1 MNAKTGPKVIGW
13 ALVATVACGLYASI
27 STAADF
33 PTKPVRW
40 IVPFPPGGS
49 NDVLARY
56 VGAKLT
62 ERLNE
67 QVVIDNRGGA
77 NGIIGAELAARSPA
91 DGYTLLMISTS
102 FVMNAAVRTLPY
114 DVEKSFDPISLIA
127 SSPNCIVVSAASGL
141 TSLKDLVDRA
151 KAKPGS
157 MNYASTGV
165 GGFNHFGGELFK
177 KVAGIDIVNVP
188 YKGGGPAMTDV
199 MAGQV
204 PMMFSSLTQV
214 LPNVRSGKLKL
225 LAVGADKRSPVVPD
239 TPTVAE
245 AGFPGYEVSVWWG
258 IVVPAGAPA
267 RVTEKLR
274 REIAAVLEHPDT
286 QKRLLADAAEPRTLP
301 PADIRR
307 MIRAEVTKWT
317 EVAQVAGI
325 RVPQSPVTASR

>member
-1 MNAKTGPKVIGW
+1 MNAATDPKLLGL
-13 ALVATVACGLYASI
+13 ALVAAFAYGLCATSV
-27 STAADF
+27 TAADF

-67 QVVIDNRGGA
+67 QVVIDNRAGA
-77 NGIIGAELAARSPA
+77 NGIIGTELAARSPA

-114 DVEKSFDPISLIA
+114 DVDKSFDPISLIA
-127 SSPNCIVVSAASGL
+127 SSPNCIVVSPAAGL
-141 TSLKDLVDRA
+141 NSLKELVERA

-177 KVAGIDIVNVP
+177 KVAGVNIVHVP

-204 PMMFSSLTQV
+204 PIMFSSLTQV
-214 LPNVRSGKLKL
+214 LPNIRTGRLKL

-245 AGFPGYEVSVWWG
+245 AGFPGYEVAVWWG
-258 IVVPAGAPA
+258 IVAPAGAPA
-267 RVTEKLR
+267 RVMEKLR
-274 REIAAVLEHPDT
+274 RELAAVMQNPET

-301 PADIRR
+301 PGDIRR
-307 MIRAEVTKWT
+307 LIRAEVTKWT
-317 EVAQVAGI
+317 EVAQVAGV
-325 RVPQSPVTASR
+325 RVPQTPVTASR